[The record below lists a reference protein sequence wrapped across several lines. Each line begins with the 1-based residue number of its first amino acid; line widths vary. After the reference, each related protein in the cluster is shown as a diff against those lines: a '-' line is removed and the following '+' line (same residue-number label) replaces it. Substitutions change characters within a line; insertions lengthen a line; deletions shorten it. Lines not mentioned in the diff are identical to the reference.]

1 MKIYFFNFCVL
12 VCKLSFIDNILT
24 VIPFRAIYSTLISNK
39 LWHLWKLHIWG
50 YENKY
55 FNIKLWFYVVG
66 LKTIQVISVTLF
78 TCHWGL
84 VACLNNKNKYLE
96 ISMETKRFEISTI
109 MMKQLWYLNYV
120 LIFPLFKTGRFWI
133 NKYQVELEIVL
144 FLLDAGSV
152 LISNLSGLDPID

>member
-1 MKIYFFNFCVL
+1 MLLKAISMFFLKIYFFNFCLL
-12 VCKLSFIDNILT
+12 VCKLSFIDNIIT
-24 VIPFRAIYSTLISNK
+24 VIPFRTIYSTLISNK

-84 VACLNNKNKYLE
+84 VASFNKNKYLE
-96 ISMETKRFEISTI
+96 ISMETK
-109 MMKQLWYLNYV
+109 KGLKYLQLWWSICDTL
-120 LIFPLFKTGRFWI
+120 T
-133 NKYQVELEIVL
+133 L
-144 FLLDAGSV
+144 FLSSHYLKQDVFG
-152 LISNLSGLDPID
+152 